1 MTVSQDEEPETI
13 TSMAQRLS
21 RVHGLRV
28 TSRHHSH
35 QSQPLHTS
43 HHQGV
48 SQPPLPTVV
57 QSLLG
62 PESTTDA
69 PQFSSGTLVTY
80 FRGIIPRLRLRW
92 RKRVRIRDESGFV
105 LVPDSFYFL
114 PTKYLAG
121 AKGSWIPHDSGRL
134 WIRNPKR
141 KLCTPNTFR
150 SCRRVI
156 LGIRIIYVHPW
167 SILFSF
173 TQDSVYTGLERA
185 SFSTDTGFIDL
196 L

>member
-1 MTVSQDEEPETI
+1 MTNLVNLQHASFCSGRHLEWVSEPHDNRFAGTFMMTVSQDEEPETI

-62 PESTTDA
+62 PESSTDA
-69 PQFSSGTLVTY
+69 PQFSSGTLVT
-80 FRGIIPRLRLRW
+80 
-92 RKRVRIRDESGFV
+92 
-105 LVPDSFYFL
+105 
-114 PTKYLAG
+114 
-121 AKGSWIPHDSGRL
+121 
-134 WIRNPKR
+134 
-141 KLCTPNTFR
+141 
-150 SCRRVI
+150 
-156 LGIRIIYVHPW
+156 
-167 SILFSF
+167 
-173 TQDSVYTGLERA
+173 
-185 SFSTDTGFIDL
+185 
-196 L
+196 

>member
-1 MTVSQDEEPETI
+1 MMTVSQDEEPETI

-62 PESTTDA
+62 PESSTDA
-69 PQFSSGTLVTY
+69 PQFSSGTLVTQ
-80 FRGIIPRLRLRW
+80 FRGIIPRLRLHW
-92 RKRVRIRDESGFV
+92 RKRIQIRDESGFV
-105 LVPDSFYFL
+105 LLFTRKILSRRKRFLDSSRFRKVMNL
-114 PTKYLAG
+114 ESEEG
-121 AKGSWIPHDSGRL
+121 ASY
-134 WIRNPKR
+134 
-141 KLCTPNTFR
+141 PNTFC

-156 LGIRIIYVHPW
+156 PRIRIVYVHPR
-167 SILFSF
+167 SCLFSF
-173 TQDSVYTGLERA
+173 IQDGVYTGLERA
-185 SFSTDTGFIDL
+185 SCSTDTGFIDL